1 MKSGVRR
8 LVLAIIGGIGIVG
21 AGVGVTDAQQIWR
34 GGYGT
39 TPPRF
44 PTPTTFGGS
53 FNFCRVMFS
62 SDRREKHGWDTDYPG
77 ADINFSIRLSELTKA
92 DVKMD
97 HRGSEDETPD
107 AVVVRLTDEALFQ
120 CPFVIMEDA
129 GTARLNGPEAA
140 RLREFLLKGGFLL
153 VADYHGRRAKAQW
166 DEEIGR
172 VLPPSR
178 YPIVDLAPD
187 HAVWHTLF
195 HVKQI
200 PQMASIQ
207 TWRRTGGVLER
218 WNYEGA
224 APDARG
230 IADEH
235 GRLMVVMLHNTDIP
249 DGWEREGED
258 REYFY
263 HYSPDA
269 YAVGIDIMMYTM
281 TH

>member
-8 LVLAIIGGIGIVG
+8 LVLAIIGGIGIGIVG

-249 DGWEREGED
+249 DGAKAKIASTSTTTR
-258 REYFY
+258 RTPML
-263 HYSPDA
+263 SA
-269 YAVGIDIMMYTM
+269 STS
-281 TH
+281 